1 MTRGDGVA
9 TRVKNVHA
17 AAKPGDVFAAVGA
30 FLTEHA
36 LNPEP
41 ANYALAYDVICDP
54 NGSRGREVQALTLG
68 GVRLSGANVVRLGGV
83 ASAVPLALVP
93 SAPAREPAPEP
104 NRDDALVAR
113 TLTQIVDFAT
123 TLQTIHQETNHFGRD
138 LAETAEA
145 IRNGGAEGG
154 VERIS
159 RLTAAMI
166 ARVHQAETRLEQA
179 TTETAELRAALE
191 EARTIA
197 GTDPLTGLLNRR
209 AFDDRFAALSPDV
222 PVALAI
228 CDIDHFKRVND
239 GFGHAV
245 GDRVLTLV
253 AQLLEREVE
262 CTVARYGGE
271 EFALLFERC
280 GEDDVVARIEAARD
294 AVVARRLRD
303 RDSDRA
309 IGTINFSAGVA
320 RGVAGDRLNPLM
332 ERADRA
338 LYAAKQAGR
347 GRTIVAP

>member
-1 MTRGDGVA
+1 M
-9 TRVKNVHA
+9 
-17 AAKPGDVFAAVGA
+17 FAAVGA
-30 FLTEHA
+30 FLSEHA
-36 LNPEP
+36 LNPDP

-54 NGSRGREVQALTLG
+54 TGSRAREVRALTLG
-68 GVRLSGANVVRLGGV
+68 GVRLSGADVARLGGV
-83 ASAVPLALVP
+83 ASSAPLALVSSP
-93 SAPAREPAPEP
+93 PPPATHDTTPGSD
-104 NRDDALVAR
+104 RDDALVAR
-113 TLTQIVDFAT
+113 TLTQIEGFSD
-123 TLQTIHQETNHFGRD
+123 TLQTIHSETNDFGRD

-145 IRNGGAEGG
+145 IRSGGAEGG

-166 ARVHQAETRLEQA
+166 ERVHRAETRLEQA
-179 TTETAELRAALE
+179 KSETAELRAALE
-191 EARTIA
+191 EARTTA
-197 GTDPLTGLLNRR
+197 QTDPLTGLLNRR

-253 AQLLEREVE
+253 AQLLEREVA

-271 EFALLFERC
+271 EFALLFEQHD
-280 GEDDVVARIEAARD
+280 EDEVLVRIEAARE
-294 AVVARRLRD
+294 AITARRLRD

-320 RGVAGDRLNPLM
+320 RGVAGDTLIPLM

-347 GRTIVAP
+347 GCTIVSP